1 MDWSGGSGIVR
12 DDRGSLSVWEPSC
25 VWSFVRWREVG
36 IETIAGTKT
45 GTCSVL
51 TLREGRSQSKVYFRP
66 EPTNATA
73 NTPGTNWNKARRRT
87 SVAVASPVRRR
98 SASLAFL

>member
-1 MDWSGGSGIVR
+1 MDWSEGSGIVR
-12 DDRGSLSVWEPSC
+12 DDRGSLRLGALLRVEFRKVAGS
-25 VWSFVRWREVG
+25 G
-36 IETIAGTKT
+36 IETLAGTKM
-45 GTCSVL
+45 GACSVL
-51 TLREGRSQSKVYFRP
+51 TLREGRSQPKVYFRP

-73 NTPGTNWNKARRRT
+73 NTPGTNWSKPRRHT